1 MHECFG
7 TARKDLSAAA
17 NRVESMT
24 GAAALAGGEWPFPAK
39 PVPQSTRHG
48 SVSSHRSSHRTCG
61 FASYGARTGHHAFR
75 PRKVAR
81 SQRQTLEPQLLI
93 EVLVGETCSAPT
105 WRLVLLTQP
114 PAKPLNHVR
123 IDCPVRPVDRTQTE
137 VVGPPGQ
144 KPIELCHLQFCVD
157 QQPAP
162 VRQLANGAAYLG
174 DALLRRARANIWSTR
189 FRRIAP
195 CIWDLTTC

>member
-1 MHECFG
+1 
-7 TARKDLSAAA
+7 
-17 NRVESMT
+17 MT
-24 GAAALAGGEWPFPAK
+24 GAAALAGGEWPFPAM

-93 EVLVGETCSAPT
+93 VVLVGETCSAPT

-123 IDCPVRPVDRTQTE
+123 IDCPVRPVARTHAE
-137 VVGPPGQ
+137 VVGPPAQ
-144 KPIELCHLQFCVD
+144 QPVDPCPSHLRLA

-162 VRQLANGAAYLG
+162 VR
-174 DALLRRARANIWSTR
+174 AR
-189 FRRIAP
+189 
-195 CIWDLTTC
+195 